1 MHVFVGGYKFCK
13 TYVSII
19 MLCKQNYIF
28 FVFYNSKIS
37 TLSGDIW
44 YFFQDDIR
52 RVKRDLEKSGAEKGD
67 MTSKIEELNLY
78 NDSSEKELRKIIRNK
93 QVRIKLV
100 KGRQLKNKIFR
111 IHVLFSMNMT
121 HIYAIFSSIDYWTQ
135 IHEKLN
141 ELQNVMHR

>member
-1 MHVFVGGYKFCK
+1 MHVFVCGYKFCK

-28 FVFYNSKIS
+28 FVFYNIKIS

-111 IHVLFSMNMT
+111 IHVFISMNMT

-141 ELQNVMHR
+141 ECDA

>member
-1 MHVFVGGYKFCK
+1 MHFFVCGYKFCK

-19 MLCKQNYIF
+19 MLCKQDYIF

-37 TLSGDIW
+37 TLRGDIW

-111 IHVLFSMNMT
+111 IHVFISMNMT

-141 ELQNVMHR
+141 ECDA